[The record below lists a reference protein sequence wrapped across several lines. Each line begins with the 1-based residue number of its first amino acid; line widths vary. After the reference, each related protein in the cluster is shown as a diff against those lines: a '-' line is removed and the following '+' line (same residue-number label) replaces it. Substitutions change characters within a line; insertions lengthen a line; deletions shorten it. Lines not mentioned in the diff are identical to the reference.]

1 MSIYLSLKIYLD
13 ALCTKY
19 TIQNPLAI
27 RDPRIPMNFFS
38 PPLASTTPAT
48 LLRIQ
53 LAPFYLFSSPSLRAA
68 ACEQPLRMQDASVMK
83 ARATRKFRHQTL
95 QSFCAQYASM
105 VILVG

>member
-1 MSIYLSLKIYLD
+1 
-13 ALCTKY
+13 
-19 TIQNPLAI
+19 
-27 RDPRIPMNFFS
+27 MNFFS